1 MTFIYVYF
9 RWGLESQIV
18 DIRYLILILTRE
30 LVSDVVERHRVVEA
44 ESRGTVKQKMQEQ
57 HGGGGGTPPHPGHK
71 LPTVIHRSTQLS
83 MWAMARTIVEWTVQ
97 WTLTARWC
105 WYLSLLLTKTTGSSW
120 SSRVKTVNINRYNNV

>member
-1 MTFIYVYF
+1 MNFIYIYF
-9 RWGLESQIV
+9 RWGLGSQTV

-71 LPTVIHRSTQLS
+71 LQATDGNTSIYTTLNEGNC
-83 MWAMARTIVEWTVQ
+83 RTIVAWTV
-97 WTLTARWC
+97 
-105 WYLSLLLTKTTGSSW
+105 
-120 SSRVKTVNINRYNNV
+120 

>member
-83 MWAMARTIVEWTVQ
+83 MKAMARQYHCGVDGVVDTHCKVV
-97 WTLTARWC
+97 LVPVTAPHKNYR
-105 WYLSLLLTKTTGSSW
+105 
-120 SSRVKTVNINRYNNV
+120 

>member
-30 LVSDVVERHRVVEA
+30 LVSDVVERHRVVDT

-83 MWAMARTIVEWTVQ
+83 MKAIAGPLWRGQ
-97 WTLTARWC
+97 YSGRGHTLQGVAGTC
-105 WYLSLLLTKTTGSSW
+105 HCCSQKLQVVHGHPG
-120 SSRVKTVNINRYNNV
+120 

>member
-1 MTFIYVYF
+1 M
-9 RWGLESQIV
+9 
-18 DIRYLILILTRE
+18 
-30 LVSDVVERHRVVEA
+30 SDVVERHRVVEA

-83 MWAMARTIVEWTVQ
+83 MKAIAGPLWSGQ
-97 WTLTARWC
+97 WTLTARWY

-120 SSRVKTVNINRYNNV
+120 PSRVNTVQTDTIMFRLSN